1 MQPAGG
7 ATSRRHLIWRKLLA
21 CHRLPNAGSTVIISI
36 SIMLTRAIKNFAARI
51 GIAVLLFA
59 QLAVAA
65 YACPTVLT
73 SGEIA
78 NVLTAEDMHL
88 SMPGCEEADRGNP
101 NLCLEYSQV
110 GRQAVATAPQ
120 APLPA
125 VFMTVVAV
133 VDLPP
138 PEHQS
143 RITVPSLLP
152 ERESAPPPL
161 LRFGFLRI

>member
-1 MQPAGG
+1 
-7 ATSRRHLIWRKLLA
+7 
-21 CHRLPNAGSTVIISI
+21 
-36 SIMLTRAIKNFAARI
+36 MLTRAIKYFAARI

-65 YACPTVLT
+65 YACPLVMT

-78 NVLTAEDMHL
+78 GVLTAEDMHL

-101 NLCLEYSQV
+101 NLCLEYSQA
-110 GRQAVATAPQ
+110 GSQAVASAPQ
-120 APLPA
+120 APLPT

-133 VDLPP
+133 VDLQPP
-138 PEHQS
+138 AHHS
-143 RITVPSLLP
+143 YIILPSLLP
-152 ERESAPPPL
+152 KRESAPPPL